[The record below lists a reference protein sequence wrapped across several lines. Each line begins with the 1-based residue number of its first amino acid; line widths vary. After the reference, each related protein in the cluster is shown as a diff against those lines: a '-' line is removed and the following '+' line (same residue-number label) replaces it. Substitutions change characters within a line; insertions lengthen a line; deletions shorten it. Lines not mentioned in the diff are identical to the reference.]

1 MEFRTKEQNIN
12 NLLKY
17 KYIVGKNISDTFN
30 CLYTGTNKKSDI
42 NTLLKTKKSLYE
54 YIRKDSKVKPY
65 IDYDGYDKNSLDKN
79 QYLITKENISFLTN
93 TVKVNILNRLIK
105 IFIHS
110 LNFLGCNIDES
121 NVLILDGS
129 RIIHEK
135 KKRFFKISFHLT
147 TYNCRFVFKNTTLCK
162 SILLPILK
170 KSEQELYNNI
180 VFCKDKKPLIDSA
193 VYGSTQKFRT
203 VYSSKNKNDLNIFQ
217 PVNINCEEI
226 KENKP
231 IKYFVQYFK
240 EDYIIIQTPL
250 HLCIREEK
258 KQNNETIQTTEK
270 KTTETKKDFINDYSF
285 EIQKRLKNKGMKT
298 ATVNYSIN
306 NGYVNYNIL
315 YNGVYDKCIYG
326 NEHDR
331 ALNNRSVCYSYIK
344 NGSIYSKC
352 WGTMCKDK
360 EPVNLG
366 CVLEMSPMDNNQNI
380 VNVNVKYLTENKNN
394 EVNKEC
400 NKFIQNDLYK
410 VLCIKSGTGTGK
422 TYLLNTY
429 IPLYEEVIR
438 SKYNRDLRIII
449 ISTRQS
455 YARSICSNSLKDLN
469 IVNYLDHRENS
480 DTKELSEV
488 NRLCISIEGLNELM
502 FDGFKPYD
510 IVIFDESESISRH
523 IFSNTVRYGS
533 YKAFEY
539 LRELTQRSKKIFL
552 MDADLSSPSLK
563 LINDIDSNQVLKINN
578 TYSNNN
584 KKYVITKN
592 KNKFIESIKTD
603 LQNNMKL
610 YIVVLSLTNA
620 KGLYS
625 ELETLTNDLNKKFL
639 PINSESGELTK
650 RQLDNVNEHWINYD
664 LIITTST
671 TGAGVDFNP
680 KDNNGHTIKHFDKVY
695 GFCSSGC
702 SAPSEFLQIIDRVR
716 NPKSLTY
723 NILIDSKISIPNEES
738 FIHTYEHSKY
748 KVSQMNNT
756 ELTDTI
762 TYSFLDNEG
771 YVKRQ
776 HIKTERNP
784 DYSALLYYYNLNTN
798 LNNSNSNY
806 LLILKLIIESR
817 NNICEIDTTKHK
829 QKRVKSTKLKEL
841 KEITLN
847 DYTQEEITTMRDR
860 KYIDIE
866 TKERNVLEKIR
877 ICNKYN
883 IHKHNRDNKEI
894 VNVLDFETDRKKK
907 RKIHTILCT
916 YIKEDY
922 IIESNLIRNEKQ
934 NTELSDKVFQNI
946 LNVKRRLTDLLN
958 YDYTPEFKLTIERMN
973 EIESKLNLTAN
984 ERNSISPTKMT
995 EFKYIQK
1002 LLVKYGLTLKKDYDI
1017 KKVNKKT
1024 VRTHKGYIIKPEEE
1038 VYSAVSLKINNEHY
1052 TESLNSLCSNYTKY
1066 LFLKNPDPQKLQ
1078 EETIQREKEKNKRL
1092 F

>member
-1 MEFRTKEQNIN
+1 MEFRTKETTIN
-12 NLLKY
+12 DLLKY
-17 KYIVGKNISDTFN
+17 KYILGKNVSDRFN
-30 CLYTGTNKKSDI
+30 CLYTGTDNENDI
-42 NTLLKTKKSLYE
+42 NTLLKTNQSLYE
-54 YIRKDSKVKPY
+54 YIRKGSRVKPY
-65 IDYDGYDKNSLDKN
+65 IDYDGYDRDAPDKN

-93 TVKVNILNRLIK
+93 TVKVNILKRLVN

-110 LNFLGCNIDES
+110 LNVLGCNIDET

-129 RIIHEK
+129 RIIHEN
-135 KKRFFKISFHLT
+135 KKRFYKISFHIT
-147 TYNCRFVFKNTTLCK
+147 TNDCRFVFKNTNICK
-162 SILLPILK
+162 RVLLPTLE
-170 KSEQELYNNI
+170 KSEQELYNNV
-180 VFCKDKKPLIDSA
+180 VFCKGKKPPIDRA

-203 VYSSKNKNDLNIFQ
+203 VFSSKTNNDLNIFQ
-217 PVNINCEEI
+217 PINIECEEI
-226 KENKP
+226 KENDP
-231 IKYFVQYFK
+231 IKYLVQYFK

-250 HLCIREEK
+250 HLCSKEEK
-258 KQNNETIQTTEK
+258 EQTNVCSKEEKEQTNVTIHTTENK
-270 KTTETKKDFINDYSF
+270 PDFINDYSF
-285 EIQKRLKNKGMKT
+285 EIQKRLKLRGMTT

-315 YNGVYDKCIYG
+315 YNGIYDKCIYG
-326 NEHDR
+326 NDHDR

-344 NGSIYSKC
+344 NGSIYGKC

-360 EPVNLG
+360 EPINMG
-366 CVLEMSPMDNNQNI
+366 CVLEMSPMDNNHNI
-380 VNVNVKYLTENKNN
+380 VNVNVKYLTENKDN

-429 IPLYEEVIR
+429 IPLYEEFIR
-438 SKYNRDLRIII
+438 KQYDRELRIILL
-449 ISTRQS
+449 STRQS
-455 YARSICSNSLKDLN
+455 YARSICSNSLKNLN
-469 IVNYLDHRENS
+469 IVNYLDRRENS
-480 DTKELSEV
+480 GMKELSEI

-510 IVIFDESESISRH
+510 IVILDESESISRH

-533 YKAFEY
+533 YRAFEY

-563 LINDIDSNQVLKINN
+563 LINDIDNKQVLKINN
-578 TYSNNN
+578 TYSDNN
-584 KKYVITKN
+584 KKYIITKN
-592 KNKFIESIKTD
+592 KNKFIENIKTD
-603 LQNNMKL
+603 LKNNMKL

-625 ELETLTNDLNKKFL
+625 ELETLTNELNKKFL

-680 KDNNGHTIKHFDKVY
+680 KDNNGNLIKHFDKVY

-716 NPKSLTY
+716 NPKSMTY
-723 NILIDSKISIPNEES
+723 NILIDSKITIPNEES
-738 FIHTYEHSKY
+738 HIHTYEQSKY

-776 HIKTERNP
+776 HIKTERDP
-784 DYSALLYYYNLNTN
+784 DYSALLYYYYLNTN
-798 LNNSNSNY
+798 LNNTNSNF

-817 NNICEIDTTKHK
+817 NNICEIDSIKHK
-829 QKRVKSTKLKEL
+829 QGRVKPTTLKEL
-841 KEITLN
+841 KEVTIS
-847 DYTQEEITTMRDR
+847 DYTKENIQSMRDR

-866 TKERNVLEKIR
+866 TKERRVLEKIR

-883 IHKHNRDNKEI
+883 IHRHNRDNEEI

-907 RKIHTILCT
+907 RKIHTILCS
-916 YIKEDY
+916 YIKEDH

-934 NTELSDKVFQNI
+934 NTELSDKIFQNI

-958 YDYTPEFKLTIERMN
+958 YDYTNEFKITIERMN
-973 EIESKLNLTAN
+973 EIESKLNLNTN
-984 ERNSISPTKMT
+984 ERNSISPTKLT
-995 EFKYIQK
+995 NFKYIQK

-1024 VRTHKGYIIKPEEE
+1024 VRTHTGYIIKPEEE
-1038 VYSAVSLKINNEHY
+1038 VYSAVSLLIDNVKYEQC
-1052 TESLNSLCSNYTKY
+1052 LNSLCSNYTKY
-1066 LFLKNPDPQKLQ
+1066 KFLQIKDPSIKQKR
-1078 EETIQREKEKNKRL
+1078 IV
-1092 F
+1092 